1 MGYPRIGLSSL
12 VVGGL
17 GKVEKTKMCKIR
29 HWLPSMYCLELAGRG
44 SLCLPLLLNKD
55 RYRVGLGG
63 KIGLFYVLYNFT
75 VGLKT

>member
-1 MGYPRIGLSSL
+1 MMKKEIHGKINLKLSILSTFFETDHSL
-12 VVGGL
+12 
-17 GKVEKTKMCKIR
+17 
-29 HWLPSMYCLELAGRG
+29 
-44 SLCLPLLLNKD
+44 KD